1 MSKLSKRNIRKNI
14 NKEHGFVSK
23 TLLIIVILMLLL
35 DAIVLENMMI
45 NKIKGITPVII
56 DSVISLSEE
65 NLDSNSN
72 PKDEN
77 DKNENHVKEVSS
89 INEEYD
95 KEDIRYT
102 KNCEEIVKE
111 MGMGDRLIRE
121 NNKKMNIRYHQTNG
135 VDLMITIGKNGSCT
149 IKEGTE

>member
-45 NKIKGITPVII
+45 NKVKGVTPVII

-65 NLDSNSN
+65 NLDSN
-72 PKDEN
+72 PKDE
-77 DKNENHVKEVSS
+77 NENHVKEVST
-89 INEEYD
+89 INKEYD

-149 IKEGTE
+149 IKERTE

>member
-1 MSKLSKRNIRKNI
+1 MSKLYKRKRNIRIRKNI

-45 NKIKGITPVII
+45 NKIKGVTPAII

-65 NLDSNSN
+65 NLDSN

-77 DKNENHVKEVSS
+77 DKK
-89 INEEYD
+89 
-95 KEDIRYT
+95 RF
-102 KNCEEIVKE
+102 
-111 MGMGDRLIRE
+111 
-121 NNKKMNIRYHQTNG
+121 
-135 VDLMITIGKNGSCT
+135 
-149 IKEGTE
+149 

>member
-45 NKIKGITPVII
+45 NKVKGVTPVII

-65 NLDSNSN
+65 NLDSN
-72 PKDEN
+72 PKDE
-77 DKNENHVKEVSS
+77 NENHVKEVST
-89 INEEYD
+89 INGEYD

-149 IKEGTE
+149 IKERTE

>member
-1 MSKLSKRNIRKNI
+1 MPKLSKRNIRKNI

-45 NKIKGITPVII
+45 NKVTGVTPVII

-65 NLDSNSN
+65 NLNSN

-77 DKNENHVKEVSS
+77 DKNENHVKEVST
-89 INEEYD
+89 INKEYD

-149 IKEGTE
+149 IKERTE